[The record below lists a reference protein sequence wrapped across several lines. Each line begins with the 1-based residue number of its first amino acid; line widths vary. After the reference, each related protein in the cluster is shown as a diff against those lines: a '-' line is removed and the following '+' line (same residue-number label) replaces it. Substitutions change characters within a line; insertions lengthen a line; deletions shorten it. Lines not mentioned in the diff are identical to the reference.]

1 MKPVLRAGHL
11 VEWLSVRLTK
21 VNRLIQV
28 SDNSAS
34 SIVGNNFI
42 INDSFYKV
50 LTFVEIVYTINN
62 CPFKLYFKVS
72 LYEARLLSVK
82 TIHSILGFHVTS

>member
-11 VEWLSVRLTK
+11 AECLSDFLTK

-28 SDNSAS
+28 AENSAS

-50 LTFVEIVYTINN
+50 LTFVEIVYTITY
-62 CPFKLYFKVS
+62 KQ
-72 LYEARLLSVK
+72 LS
-82 TIHSILGFHVTS
+82 I